1 MTAGE
6 QLMARLAAASDGFVL
21 PDILQPVDLFVELAG
36 EAFRKRLFLTEG
48 ADGEALCLRP
58 DFTIPVCLAHLEAG
72 HDAPSVYHYRG
83 NIFRKRR
90 TVGSPEF
97 EQAGTEWIGH
107 QDEVAADADVFALA
121 MECAGAI
128 GLAPQIRVGD
138 AHMFTALIEALAL
151 PPSWRERLRAAFG
164 DTDRLTATLARLTA
178 TADGDSLAARL
189 APALAHV
196 DAEQARAIVEAVV
209 GLPSYPAAGR
219 TPQDIASRIMEQVAG
234 TGAKR
239 DAAPLIRRYIEIEV
253 PLAHAADA
261 LAAFAREAGVDL
273 AAAIEEFARRT
284 DALAARGVATDQV
297 TFHAA
302 FGRRLNYYTGF
313 VFDMVRP
320 EKPLA
325 EVIAGGRY
333 DRLMAILEPDKPL
346 PAIGF
351 SVWLDRIGE
360 GAA

>member
-1 MTAGE
+1 MTAE
-6 QLMARLAAASDGFVL
+6 RLMARLEAASDGFVL
-21 PDILQPVDLFVELAG
+21 PGVLQPVDLFVELAG
-36 EAFRKRLFLTEG
+36 EEFRKRLFLTEG

-72 HDAPSVYHYRG
+72 RDAPSVYHYRG

-90 TVGSPEF
+90 MVGSPEF

-107 QDEVAADADVFALA
+107 TDEVAADADVFALA

-138 AHMFTALIEALAL
+138 AHMFTALIEALSL
-151 PPSWRERLRAAFG
+151 PPSWRERLQAAFG
-164 DTDRLTATLARLTA
+164 DMARLAATLARLTDTGA
-178 TADGDSLAARL
+178 SDGLAARL

-196 DAEQARAIVEAVV
+196 DAAQARAIVEAVV

-219 TPQDIASRIMEQVAG
+219 TPQDIAGRILEQVAG
-234 TGAKR
+234 TAAKQ
-239 DAAPLIRRYIEIEV
+239 DAAPLIRRYIEINV
-253 PLAHAADA
+253 PLARAADA
-261 LAAFAREAGVDL
+261 VAAFAREAGVDL
-273 AAAIEEFARRT
+273 SAALEEFARRT
-284 DALAARGVATDQV
+284 DALAQRGVATDEI
-297 TFHAA
+297 TFDAS

-313 VFDMVRP
+313 VFDMVHPERP
-320 EKPLA
+320 HA

-333 DRLMAILEPDKPL
+333 DRLMAILEPKNPL
-346 PAIGF
+346 PATGF

-360 GAA
+360 PAR